1 MEIREMGLAFVVAL
15 GTVATPAKAGEWWL
29 VFLGGEKPARLVIAV
44 DEDYINPYGFGPGV
58 YKLETL
64 AVLENEKL
72 PDWITSNVI
81 VDCAAQTIEEKLIQI
96 SPRGGP
102 LQRAPDQPARLPKDA
117 VERQL
122 LEFGCEMGSK
132 KDAERVALRLID
144 NTGRGL
150 LYLGG
155 FTIEGIADLTWK
167 AIWPDGTR
175 PPHNETRTPEEME
188 RDFNNSITR
197 IDQIITLTRAMAGQ
211 IIEDDKAVTEQLR
224 RRRGQ

>member
-1 MEIREMGLAFVVAL
+1 MRIRKMALVLATAL
-15 GTVATPAKAGEWWL
+15 GAMATPAHAGEWWL
-29 VFLGGEKPARLVIAV
+29 VFLGGEKPARLVVAV
-44 DEDYINPYGFGPGV
+44 DEDYISPYGFGPGV

-81 VDCAAQTIEEKLIQI
+81 VDCLGRTIEEKLIQI
-96 SPRGGP
+96 SPRGGA
-102 LQRAPDQPARLPKDA
+102 LQRAPDQPARAPKDA

-122 LEFGCEMGSK
+122 LEFGCEMGPK
-132 KDAERVALRLID
+132 KDAERVAARQVD

-150 LYLGG
+150 LYVGG
-155 FTIEGIADLTWK
+155 FTIEGIADLTWQ

-188 RDFNNSITR
+188 RDFNRSVAHIKE
-197 IDQIITLTRAMAGQ
+197 IITLTRAMAGQ
-211 IIEDDKAVTEQLR
+211 VIEEDKAVTQDLL

>member
-1 MEIREMGLAFVVAL
+1 MRIRKIGLIAASAL
-15 GTVATPAKAGEWWL
+15 GMMATPAMAGEWWL
-29 VFLGGEKPARLVIAV
+29 VFLGGEKPARLVVAV
-44 DEDYINPYGFGPGV
+44 DEDYISPYGFGPGV

-64 AVLENEKL
+64 AVLENEKS

-81 VDCAAQTIEEKLIQI
+81 VDCAAGTIEEKLIQI

-102 LQRAPDQPARLPKDA
+102 LQRAPDQPARSPKDA

-122 LEFGCEMGSK
+122 LEFGCEMGPK
-132 KDAERVALRLID
+132 KDADRAALRQVD
-144 NTGRGL
+144 NMERGL
-150 LYLGG
+150 LHIGG

-167 AIWPDGTR
+167 AIWADGTR

-188 RDFNNSITR
+188 RDFNNSVAR
-197 IDQIITLTRAMAGQ
+197 INQIITLTRAMAGQ
-211 IIEDDKAVTEQLR
+211 VIEEDKAVTEQLR